1 MTGQLMEFDF
11 EAGGL
16 LKVNYSEKL
25 VTLVKD
31 ARAIGEHGFP
41 LDKKIIVIVDRAKK
55 FYKEGV
61 TLKQIANFYNSM
73 GTQMI
78 DCQKPMMLQKAQR
91 FEQIIKNPVSMGGS
105 SSSAQKYVTW
115 EDPIQIERYT
125 KEVQKMAT
133 ELINENRKLR
143 KVHINVTN
151 EVIELMNIDLLKS
164 KQVWTDKMNQI
175 KLMVDQ
181 ETKGRPADLCRLW
194 LTHINYQ
201 LYKALEF

>member
-1 MTGQLMEFDF
+1 
-11 EAGGL
+11 
-16 LKVNYSEKL
+16 
-25 VTLVKD
+25 
-31 ARAIGEHGFP
+31 
-41 LDKKIIVIVDRAKK
+41 
-55 FYKEGV
+55 
-61 TLKQIANFYNSM
+61 
-73 GTQMI
+73 
-78 DCQKPMMLQKAQR
+78 
-91 FEQIIKNPVSMGGS
+91 
-105 SSSAQKYVTW
+105 
-115 EDPIQIERYT
+115 
-125 KEVQKMAT
+125 MAT

-151 EVIELMNIDLLKS
+151 EVIELMNIDLLKN

>member
-1 MTGQLMEFDF
+1 
-11 EAGGL
+11 
-16 LKVNYSEKL
+16 
-25 VTLVKD
+25 
-31 ARAIGEHGFP
+31 
-41 LDKKIIVIVDRAKK
+41 
-55 FYKEGV
+55 
-61 TLKQIANFYNSM
+61 
-73 GTQMI
+73 MI

-105 SSSAQKYVTW
+105 SSSAQKFVTW

-181 ETKGRPADLCRLW
+181 ETKGRPADFCRLW

-201 LYKALEF
+201 LYKALKF

>member
-1 MTGQLMEFDF
+1 VSPVISAIIWARQLSQKIESNLLAARSLFMDLPALKKLVAEANGLRSNISAYERGLFDEWQNNILHVLKDPNQQKKYQMTGQLMEFDF

-41 LDKKIIVIVDRAKK
+41 LDKKITQIVDQAKK

-91 FEQIIKNPVSMGGS
+91 FE
-105 SSSAQKYVTW
+105 
-115 EDPIQIERYT
+115 
-125 KEVQKMAT
+125 
-133 ELINENRKLR
+133 
-143 KVHINVTN
+143 
-151 EVIELMNIDLLKS
+151 
-164 KQVWTDKMNQI
+164 
-175 KLMVDQ
+175 
-181 ETKGRPADLCRLW
+181 
-194 LTHINYQ
+194 
-201 LYKALEF
+201 

>member
-16 LKVNYSEKL
+16 LKVNYSERL

-41 LDKKIIVIVDRAKK
+41 LDKKITAVVDQAKK

-91 FEQIIKNPVSMGGS
+91 FEQVIKNPVSTAGS
-105 SSSAQKYVTW
+105 SSSAQKFVTW
-115 EDPIQIERYT
+115 ADPTEIESYT
-125 KEVQKMAT
+125 KAVQEKAT

-143 KVHINVTN
+143 KVHINVIN

-164 KQVWTDKMNQI
+164 K
-175 KLMVDQ
+175 
-181 ETKGRPADLCRLW
+181 
-194 LTHINYQ
+194 
-201 LYKALEF
+201 